1 MSIVIFL
8 LLRRKIHFPISRN
21 SILIEVLNG
30 LLNNIVETEI

>member
-8 LLRRKIHFPISRN
+8 LLRKNIHFLILRN

-30 LLNNIVETEI
+30 LLNNIAETEI